1 MSGKLK
7 KAKSLHS
14 TIWNG
19 QDAYFLCIKQKRQ
32 PGFKNLSAS
41 QETLREEEGAHHS
54 SISCARDLSSGKPHR
69 LCTSTLI
76 HVSIRASISPAA
88 PRASGNI
95 ILAKKAMAVNNREV
109 TRSAKGEKSSSFIS
123 SSLTLIPEVTGR
135 RQNLEKLDPL
145 HFYSGLLS
153 SG

>member
-1 MSGKLK
+1 MDRML
-7 KAKSLHS
+7 
-14 TIWNG
+14 T
-19 QDAYFLCIKQKRQ
+19 
-32 PGFKNLSAS
+32 
-41 QETLREEEGAHHS
+41 
-54 SISCARDLSSGKPHR
+54 SCALNRNGNQVLKICLQVKKPSEKRKGPITAQSPVPGNLSSGKPHR

-135 RQNLEKLDPL
+135 RQNLEKLDRL

>member
-54 SISCARDLSSGKPHR
+54 SISCAREFELWETPQALHFHPD
-69 LCTSTLI
+69 
-76 HVSIRASISPAA
+76 
-88 PRASGNI
+88 
-95 ILAKKAMAVNNREV
+95 
-109 TRSAKGEKSSSFIS
+109 TRVHKSQYFACCAKGIRKYHIGQKSY
-123 SSLTLIPEVTGR
+123 GG
-135 RQNLEKLDPL
+135 QQ
-145 HFYSGLLS
+145 
-153 SG
+153 